1 MSQEEL
7 LLRYSR
13 KEERCSPDTYRNE
26 LVGNGRGSTS
36 DDDDGEHKE
45 RESIDS
51 RRHGKSW

>member
-1 MSQEEL
+1 MSQEKL
-7 LLRYSR
+7 LLRHSR
-13 KEERCSPDTYRNE
+13 IGRKVLPDTYRNG

-36 DDDDGEHKE
+36 DDDDGEHEE